1 MRICLLCDANTDKSQ
16 NYFHESNF
24 NSHDTT
30 TYGDLITQ
38 GVYKNCVLN
47 ESRYFNILKNHAF
60 DLTHDLWLGVVP
72 IELSLVLTSLIKEK
86 VINIDFV
93 NSRIKSY
100 NYGSVDASNKPNL
113 IYMIDGSVKIKQKAV
128 KNVCLFKYLPFIIG
142 VY

>member
-1 MRICLLCDANTDKSQ
+1 LH
-16 NYFHESNF
+16 Y
-24 NSHDTT
+24 TT
-30 TYGDLITQ
+30 TYGDSITQ

-47 ESRYFNILKNHAF
+47 ESRYLNNFKNHAF

-113 IYMIDGSVKIKQKAV
+113 IYIIDGGVKIKQKAI
-128 KNVCLFKYLPFIIG
+128 KTVCLFKFLPIMIG